1 MRTDM
6 DMYIFRFSGRIDD
19 VCTDEMMAKETLS
32 MCDKKYE
39 EKLTLLQCFAEQ
51 YRGIPFFIKVS
62 FLLLY
67 MCVYVCYYAVI

>member
-32 MCDKKYE
+32 MCDKNMK
-39 EKLTLLQCFAEQ
+39 KN
-51 YRGIPFFIKVS
+51 
-62 FLLLY
+62 
-67 MCVYVCYYAVI
+67 